1 MAVGGGLVPPQAG
14 LTDIVPRRSAGLL
27 LYRRTPAEGVEMLLA
42 HPGGPAWASR
52 DLGAWTVPKGEY
64 DQGEEDGLA
73 VARREFE
80 EEVGH
85 PPPDGDAL
93 PLGEIRQ
100 KGGKLVQ
107 AWALEGDL
115 DPATAK
121 SNTFPFQWPP
131 RSGRWIT
138 IPEVDRVEWFAPDEA
153 RRRLKDTQVP
163 FVDRLLDALE
173 HGS

>member
-1 MAVGGGLVPPQAG
+1 MA
-14 LTDIVPRRSAGLL
+14 RRSAGLL
-27 LYRRTPAEGVEMLLA
+27 LYRRTPSGDVEVLLA

-64 DQGEEDGLA
+64 DQGEEDGLQ
-73 VARREFE
+73 VARREFAE
-80 EEVGH
+80 ETGH
-85 PPPDGDAL
+85 PPPDGDAIA
-93 PLGEIRQ
+93 LGEIRQ

-138 IPEVDRVEWFAPDEA
+138 IPEVDRVEWFPPDEA

-163 FVDRLLDALE
+163 FVERLLDALNAAE
-173 HGS
+173 